1 MFSVFATLGDVLFA
15 PRLSPSGLD
24 VQQGAAFAEHAL
36 FSRAPRLQYTGR
48 ELDVLNL
55 VFDLHFS
62 FCTPAEEKKKL
73 ETMLRGHQAHPLVFG
88 DGSWWGYFVLE
99 RLSTTFE
106 QCSPSGT
113 PWLISMQAELKEYAG
128 DPAKPLER
136 PAVSDGAP
144 SLAVYPGRGSLLS
157 LATPAAGGG
166 LWDTMRTAVS
176 FAQQARGIVSEAT
189 DLVGLARDVA
199 GAGGPFEAVSLALG
213 GADRLGGLLGKAGGL
228 ASGLTDA
235 LVACMSALPLEEI
248 TIAVGAAG
256 ELADLMRD
264 GAALA
269 STLGVD
275 TGNVGQTLGQ
285 VDACLVAGSSCL
297 DRCAP
302 VLQRFSADVA
312 ARRVQEA

>member
-73 ETMLRGHQAHPLVFG
+73 ETMMRGHQAHPLVFG

-113 PWLISMQAELKEYAG
+113 PWLISMQAELKEYTG

-144 SLAVYPGRGSLLS
+144 SLAVYPGQGSLLS

-235 LVACMSALPLEEI
+235 LVACLSALPLEEI

-256 ELADLMRD
+256 ELAGLMRD

>member
-1 MFSVFATLGDVLFA
+1 MFSVFATLGDVLLS
-15 PRLSPSGLD
+15 PRLSPSAFD
-24 VQQGAAFAEHAL
+24 AQQGAMFAEHAL

-48 ELDVLNL
+48 ELDALSL
-55 VFDLHFS
+55 TFDLHFS
-62 FCTPAEEKKKL
+62 FCTPVEERKKL
-73 ETMLRGHQAHPLVFG
+73 ETMLREHQAHPLVFG
-88 DGSWWGYFVLE
+88 DGTWWGYFVLE
-99 RLSTTFE
+99 RLSTTLE

-113 PWLISMQAELKEYAG
+113 PWLISMQAELKEYTG

-144 SLAVYPGRGSLLS
+144 SLAVYPGSGSLLS

-176 FAQQARGIVSEAT
+176 CAQQARGISSEAT
-189 DLVGLARDVA
+189 DLVHLARDVA
-199 GAGGPFEAVSLALG
+199 NAGSPFEAVSLALG

-228 ASGLTDA
+228 SSGLGEA
-235 LVACMSALPLEEI
+235 LGTCAAALPLEEI
-248 TIAVGAAG
+248 KTAVSAAG
-256 ELADLMRD
+256 ELTGLMRD

-269 STLGVD
+269 SALGMD
-275 TGNVGQTLGQ
+275 TGKVGQTLGQ
-285 VDACLVAGSSCL
+285 VDTCLSAGSSCL

-302 VLQRFSADVA
+302 ALQRLSAEVA

>member
-113 PWLISMQAELKEYAG
+113 PWLISMQAELKEYTG

-144 SLAVYPGRGSLLS
+144 SLAVYPGQGSLLS

-213 GADRLGGLLGKAGGL
+213 GADRLGGTFGQGGRPGVRIDRRPRGVPVGPAAGRDHDRRGSRRRTGRPHAGRGSPCLYAGRGYRQRGANAGAGGCL
-228 ASGLTDA
+228 PGRR
-235 LVACMSALPLEEI
+235 LVLP
-248 TIAVGAAG
+248 
-256 ELADLMRD
+256 
-264 GAALA
+264 
-269 STLGVD
+269 
-275 TGNVGQTLGQ
+275 
-285 VDACLVAGSSCL
+285 
-297 DRCAP
+297 
-302 VLQRFSADVA
+302 
-312 ARRVQEA
+312 

>member
-73 ETMLRGHQAHPLVFG
+73 ETMLRGNQAHPLVFG

-113 PWLISMQAELKEYAG
+113 PWLISMRAELKETSRWPDNSQHRPQQTK
-128 DPAKPLER
+128 DP
-136 PAVSDGAP
+136 
-144 SLAVYPGRGSLLS
+144 
-157 LATPAAGGG
+157 
-166 LWDTMRTAVS
+166 
-176 FAQQARGIVSEAT
+176 Q
-189 DLVGLARDVA
+189 
-199 GAGGPFEAVSLALG
+199 
-213 GADRLGGLLGKAGGL
+213 
-228 ASGLTDA
+228 
-235 LVACMSALPLEEI
+235 
-248 TIAVGAAG
+248 
-256 ELADLMRD
+256 
-264 GAALA
+264 
-269 STLGVD
+269 
-275 TGNVGQTLGQ
+275 
-285 VDACLVAGSSCL
+285 
-297 DRCAP
+297 
-302 VLQRFSADVA
+302 
-312 ARRVQEA
+312 